1 MKVWNFLKSGFN
13 SVRESFDS
21 GIGAGFKKVA
31 AFLLAFAI
39 FAVAHAEDPVAVTL
53 PDTGVD
59 VGAYIT
65 LAIAALGGVVAVAI
79 GGYAAFL
86 LVKKAMKWIGRALA

>member
-1 MKVWNFLKSGFN
+1 MKVWNFVKSGFN
-13 SVRESFDS
+13 SVREAFDS
-21 GIGAGFKKVA
+21 GVGAGFKKVA

-39 FAVAHAEDPVAVTL
+39 FAVAHAEDLPVTL

-65 LAIAALGGVVAVAI
+65 VAIAALGGVVAVAL